1 MRNLAL
7 ESDRA
12 DQFDALRTATPDVNY
27 QYKQQFVDALAA
39 NDYTAAW
46 TAAYAAGID
55 TARCEAARNKFY
67 KKGVR
72 PC

>member
-1 MRNLAL
+1 MLNLSL

-12 DQFDALRTATPDVNY
+12 DQLDALRAATPDVNY
-27 QYKQQFVDALAA
+27 QYKQQFVDALAK

-46 TAAYAAGID
+46 LAAHAAGID
-55 TARCEAARNKFY
+55 TARCETARKRFY
-67 KKGVR
+67 EKAVT

>member
-1 MRNLAL
+1 MLNLSL

-12 DQFDALRTATPDVNY
+12 DQLDALRAATPDVNY

-39 NDYTAAW
+39 NDYTKAWIAAH
-46 TAAYAAGID
+46 AAGID

-67 KKGVR
+67 EKAVN